1 MMEPD
6 LEAIL
11 RQIIRRIGNELLEA
25 RDSKQDDHESEVFE
39 EGRNFAFF
47 EMLDSIN
54 NILSIY
60 GLSIQDFGSEID
72 IEDIFGLLRD
82 SNSKED

>member
-1 MMEPD
+1 MEPD

-11 RQIIRRIGNELLEA
+11 RQIIARIGSELLEA
-25 RDSKQDDHESEVFE
+25 RDSKQEDQESEVFE

-72 IEDIFGLLRD
+72 IEDIFGLLRNSD
-82 SNSKED
+82 SKED

>member
-1 MMEPD
+1 MEPD

-11 RQIIRRIGNELLEA
+11 RQIIARIGSELLEA
-25 RDSKQDDHESEVFE
+25 RDSKQEDQESEVFK

-72 IEDIFGLLRD
+72 IEDIFGLLRNSD
-82 SNSKED
+82 SKED

>member
-1 MMEPD
+1 MEPD